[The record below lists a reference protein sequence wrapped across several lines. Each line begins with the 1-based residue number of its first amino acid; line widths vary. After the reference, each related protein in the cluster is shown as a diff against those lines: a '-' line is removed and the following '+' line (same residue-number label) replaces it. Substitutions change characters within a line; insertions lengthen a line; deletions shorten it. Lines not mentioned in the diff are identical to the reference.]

1 MYVNVNVLQVSSCN
15 FSPPRIYFLFAT
27 ELGREHLLDKQA
39 GNLKSVH
46 GHMHMIVLIGE
57 RVTYLCISDF
67 LSLINYRIS
76 WWIMHSFFK
85 PCSGSGTKFYE
96 DTNSFFD
103 LHKTP

>member
-1 MYVNVNVLQVSSCN
+1 MRNINSSNSTKKILMYVNVNVLQVSSCN
-15 FSPPRIYFLFAT
+15 FSPPRIYFLFTT

-67 LSLINYRIS
+67 LSLINYKIPRI
-76 WWIMHSFFK
+76 
-85 PCSGSGTKFYE
+85 
-96 DTNSFFD
+96 
-103 LHKTP
+103 LH